1 MWVRSLSLTDLRSYE
16 QVDCALERGVT
27 TFVGRNGQGK
37 TNLVE
42 AICYLA
48 TLGSHRVATDAPL
61 VRTGATQGF
70 IRCEVVNDD
79 RVIMIELAISP
90 GSANKARVNRTP
102 IPKVRDVLGLLRTV
116 LFAPEDLALVKGDPS
131 DRRKFIDDLLVQRTP
146 RLAGTRSD
154 YERTL
159 KQRNALLK
167 SASIARRTAGTEM
180 LRTLE
185 VWDEQ
190 LAASGSELVAARV
203 SLLADILGLARE
215 KYAFISGDDNT
226 LLGLTYVSSLGA
238 DAPADGSADA
248 PTDQVAAA
256 DREGWRLAILEAI
269 KNKRGDELD
278 RGLTLIGPHR
288 DDILL
293 TLGQMPAK
301 GYASHGESWSIA
313 LALRLAA
320 FELLRADGVDPVL
333 ILDDVFAELDAS
345 RRQRLAEQVGT
356 ATQVII
362 TAAVDM
368 DIPDSLHG
376 VRFTVSAGTV
386 TLQDST

>member
-1 MWVRSLSLTDLRSYE
+1 VWVRSLSLTDLRSYE

-102 IPKVRDVLGLLRTV
+102 VPKVRDVLGLLRTV

-131 DRRKFIDDLLVQRTP
+131 DRRKLIDDLLVQRTP

>member
-102 IPKVRDVLGLLRTV
+102 VPKVRDVLGLLRTV

-131 DRRKFIDDLLVQRTP
+131 DRRKLIDDLLVQRTP